1 MARAWLVAA
10 LALACGCAAEYV
22 PVDEMETDDFLAGP
36 KKRKQEFLE
45 RVQEEKQAAFSA
57 MRVRQAKLEGCTL
70 KGTMPCGLGRV
81 FIFKQ
86 VRANELLF
94 GGQSYCCPEDADVEP
109 DLDLGTSL
117 NQAKSKDA
125 SHMGQWCPG
134 TPMCSSPLAPS
145 LSSLLHSHKHS
156 HRTCFPVLPFCPH
169 ACRVTN

>member
-117 NQAKSKDA
+117 NQAKVKTRRIWA
-125 SHMGQWCPG
+125 NCAVALQCAPLHERPV
-134 TPMCSSPLAPS
+134 SPLCSTATNTLTGRVS
-145 LSSLLHSHKHS
+145 
-156 HRTCFPVLPFCPH
+156 PFCRFAH
-169 ACRVTN
+169 THV